1 MFEPFGEIVSAKVFS
16 NSNDGN
22 KLDEEGDTE
31 TDQKK
36 TNTLSGYGF
45 VCFTNCEDARKALE
59 HFHEKHDESSVS
71 IDFHSTGRGVDDINS
86 NFATQAAT
94 LPRLYVVPALKKELR
109 EAYVRMRTLKYK
121 K

>member
-31 TDQKK
+31 TAQKK

-59 HFHEKHDESSVS
+59 HFHEKHDESSVI